1 MGSDQVSAG
10 KDKYINITESGTKVT
25 IDLAGHAITL
35 DNADTISV
43 SAPDV
48 TLTVKNGTIVN
59 TNKDSYGLYTY
70 ATNDNITVALEDLTL
85 QTIDQAIGVQG

>member
-1 MGSDQVSAG
+1 MSSRSTTPRAISA
-10 KDKYINITESGTKVT
+10 
-25 IDLAGHAITL
+25 
-35 DNADTISV
+35 

-70 ATNDNITVALEDLTL
+70 ATNDNITVALEEYLRFKRKS
-85 QTIDQAIGVQG
+85 